1 MEGSRYRVSQDPRLQ
16 QPRVELL
23 DGSAGAAGCCAG
35 ECVAD
40 DDLNRSRCLT
50 FRMLLCMRLMAVATF
65 SLSGVRILAGWT
77 CRSLMA
83 VSNRRVCFIPAEPK
97 TLTLRPVESQALTCS
112 PVRRACGCSLDVQ
125 RIPQPLMGERQ
136 RGTDTRKQNS
146 VTGYHRRSNA
156 GVILRQPRSNPS
168 FLASFSDLSLRSASF
183 LSRSLR
189 SLRPRSRAS

>member
-112 PVRRACGCSLDVQ
+112 PVRRACGCSSGVQ
-125 RIPQPLMGERQ
+125 RMPQPLMGERQ

-146 VTGYHRRSNA
+146 VAGYHRRSNA
-156 GVILRQPRSNPS
+156 GVILRQARSKPS
-168 FLASFSDLSLRSASF
+168 LLACSSDFSLRSASS
-183 LSRSLR
+183 LSL